1 MVKHTQT
8 TRSMLRMLG
17 HFVGL
22 ALKVLNI
29 KSYPVHIITEYEYSP
44 LLVRPYEVDISS
56 CQ

>member
-22 ALKVLNI
+22 ALKVLNL

-44 LLVRPYEVDISS
+44 LPVRPYGVDISS